1 MRICWTQ
8 RQNFFDMSKFEI
20 KVFRDD
26 GTPVTSLD
34 AMPIQELKQIRFEL
48 LVAAGQIKQRIYDLT
63 GEELF

>member
-1 MRICWTQ
+1 
-8 RQNFFDMSKFEI
+8 MSKFEI
-20 KVFRDD
+20 KVFRND

-48 LVAAGQIKQRIYDLT
+48 LVAAGRIKQRIYDST